1 MAWFKLSHFGGLNNS
16 TQDEQ
21 RLIVSGKILSGEH
34 VIIYF
39 YGIFSSCLY
48 CIKMLRESE
57 ITWLKGPHTIY
68 FSSSLYIINQ
78 KHMIPTTYFHCI
90 TTWVTSSSG

>member
-21 RLIVSGKILSGEH
+21 RLIVSGEILSGEH

-39 YGIFSSCLY
+39 YGIF
-48 CIKMLRESE
+48 
-57 ITWLKGPHTIY
+57 
-68 FSSSLYIINQ
+68 
-78 KHMIPTTYFHCI
+78 
-90 TTWVTSSSG
+90 